1 METIGTEIEVP
12 TLLNLITVVRW
23 CNKLHRLHPW
33 RFSWSQQKKL
43 LAVLSNLTADSAS
56 RVS

>member
-23 CNKLHRLHPW
+23 CNRLSRKAAQAPSLEVFMVAADKG
-33 RFSWSQQKKL
+33 FSST
-43 LAVLSNLTADSAS
+43 V
-56 RVS
+56 